1 MSDLINRTFQGV
13 KMQLS
18 KIPLAQRPR
27 EKLLQQGAANLTDAE
42 LLAIFLR
49 TGIAGCNAIELAQ
62 KLLLH
67 HESLQS
73 MFNAS
78 CDDFCQVKG
87 VGEAKYVQLQAVL
100 ELAKRY
106 LLEPLERNTVFDS
119 PNGVQDYL
127 QMNLRGQQKELFV
140 VLLLDSQNR
149 LIHNEV
155 LFSGTINAA
164 AVYPREVVKLVLAH
178 NAAHTIF
185 AHNHPSGIAEPSEAD
200 KLITN
205 KLQKALNLI
214 DVTVL
219 DHIVIGADECVSFA
233 QRGLL

>member
-1 MSDLINRTFQGV
+1 
-13 KMQLS
+13 MQLS